1 MNKTFKRSLPV
12 KVYYLDSKIYMY
24 RIMEAASKLGRLLEN
39 RIKTRFA
46 VHTDIE
52 IIEETTLCQAY
63 GNCCFGID
71 HFIRYGSRQVHI
83 QEKWESH
90 APKLRDIRHFIVAS
104 NALTGKLPLLEV
116 PLRIY
121 LSRRPVNA
129 PESLFALQA
138 SGSESLSNYT
148 DIEIATEE
156 LYKRVCRH
164 FCLEPKPLT
173 PDLIESLAKATVE
186 YEEDVRSHIIHHLQ
200 PIITIDLQNF
210 AQTIAP
216 PLLNVMYGQQLGID
230 IINHIQSLASQNNIA
245 QIIRFFKSRRA
256 TPLEYDT
263 WITVLYSLRPIQIM
277 MEQVNADTGRRIYT
291 RSQIG
296 EPALQP
302 TEQEQVVERSRLHNI
317 YKKRTVVNV
326 IKDN

>member
-1 MNKTFKRSLPV
+1 
-12 KVYYLDSKIYMY
+12 
-24 RIMEAASKLGRLLEN
+24 MEAASKLGRLLEN

-46 VHTDIE
+46 VHNDIE
-52 IIEETTLCQAY
+52 IIEEITLCQAY
-63 GNCCFGID
+63 GDCCFGID
-71 HFIRYGSRQVHI
+71 HFIRYGSRQVHV

-104 NALTGKLPLLEV
+104 NALTAKLPTLGI

-121 LSRRPVNA
+121 LSRRPITA

-138 SGSESLSNYT
+138 SGSETLSNYT

-164 FCLEPKPLT
+164 FSLEPKPLT
-173 PDLIESLAKATVE
+173 PELIESLAKATEE
-186 YEEDVRSHIIHHLQ
+186 YEEDIRSQVIHRLQ
-200 PIITIDLQNF
+200 PVITTDLYTF
-210 AQTIAP
+210 AQITAP

-230 IINHIQSLASQNNIA
+230 IIHHIQDLASNNNLS
-245 QIIRFFKSRRA
+245 QIIKFFKSRRA

-263 WITVLYSLRPIQIM
+263 WLQVLRCLRPIQLM
-277 MEQVNADTGRRIYT
+277 MEQVNAETGRRIYT
-291 RSQIG
+291 RGQIG

-302 TEQEQVVERSRLHNI
+302 TEQEQVIEKSRLHNI

-326 IKDN
+326 IKNQ